1 MLDVKSIV
9 AAVGSEKIQEK
20 TGKSEHSVR
29 AAIREKL
36 FPAKWYPVIKE
47 LCAEVEQECPLHLF
61 NFIQSDDDASAEDA
75 A

>member
-1 MLDVKSIV
+1 MSDVKSIV

-29 AAIREKL
+29 AAIRDKL

-47 LCAEVEQECPLHLF
+47 LCADVGEECPLHLF
-61 NFIQSDDDASAEDA
+61 NFIQSEEAPSSEDA

>member
-1 MLDVKSIV
+1 MLDVRAII

-29 AAIREKL
+29 AALRDKL

-47 LCAEVEQECPLHLF
+47 LCEEVGQECPLYLF
-61 NFIQSDDDASAEDA
+61 NFIHAGEAPSAEDGA
-75 A
+75 